1 MPLPGRSCVS
11 QSKPRDSERSS
22 IALEKRTARSQ
33 PCKLQVLW
41 LLESTTSYLQC
52 LERPISCR
60 SSPFDRHA
68 RSAVK
73 EVQKVRTQALPL
85 WRCANRKGGHVHTAH
100 WIQASP
106 PPEINR
112 VQLRSSARLRY
123 VAVCCSHL
131 ICRVSHILT
140 TDEHRRSMPKH

>member
-85 WRCANRKGGHVHTAH
+85 WRCANRKGGHVQPIGSRLHLH
-100 WIQASP
+100 
-106 PPEINR
+106 
-112 VQLRSSARLRY
+112 LRSTECNSDLQPGCGMLRY

-140 TDEHRRSMPKH
+140 TDEHR